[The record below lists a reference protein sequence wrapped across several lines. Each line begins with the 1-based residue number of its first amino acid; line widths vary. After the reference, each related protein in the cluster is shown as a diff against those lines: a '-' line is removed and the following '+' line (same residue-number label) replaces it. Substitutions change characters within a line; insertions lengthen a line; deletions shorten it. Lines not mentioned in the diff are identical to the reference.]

1 MHMDIL
7 QEPFCA
13 EIYRENAVRD
23 DRGHRYHLEWT
34 PGLNPDRKNPFSVAT
49 LFGEKIKILVDFVK
63 KKQVVLQI
71 WEWIRLKW
79 KLHHPK
85 HCSKEQRRSAEG
97 FITRNYNHSLQIS
110 IIALAKQDL
119 FWHFLESSPIDF
131 IFS

>member
-63 KKQVVLQI
+63 KKTGGVTNMGVNPSQM
-71 WEWIRLKW
+71 ETPP
-79 KLHHPK
+79 PK
-85 HCSKEQRRSAEG
+85 
-97 FITRNYNHSLQIS
+97 TL
-110 IIALAKQDL
+110 L
-119 FWHFLESSPIDF
+119 
-131 IFS
+131 